1 MYLLLHKNIF
11 CCCEEHSVVFSGVV
25 VVVVVVGVS
34 LRLFRSSVVLETC
47 LFCWGLTVG
56 VNFFP

>member
-34 LRLFRSSVVLETC
+34 LRLFRSSLLC
-47 LFCWGLTVG
+47 LKLVCSVG
-56 VNFFP
+56 G

>member
-25 VVVVVVGVS
+25 VVVVVVVVGVS
-34 LRLFRSSVVLETC
+34 LRLFRSSLLC
-47 LFCWGLTVG
+47 LKLVCSVG
-56 VNFFP
+56 G